1 MQYLGVEEDDD
12 DGEEE
17 EEEEEEEEPDEVVL
31 RDLQVEDCPSGTQV
45 T

>member
-1 MQYLGVEEDDD
+1 MQYRGVVEEEDD
-12 DGEEE
+12 GEE